1 MRPEVG
7 YGFKFLSL
15 PPQKNAPMRILV
27 VSNFYPPRA
36 IGGAELVAHR
46 HALEMKKRGHEV
58 RIFAGRPPKSNQSGG
73 ELDMEL
79 VDRLDVYLLS
89 IRSLEPDRAFRW
101 DAAGRR
107 LRAVLHDFRPEVVH
121 FHNLSG
127 LGANLILEVKRFGAK
142 TICTVHDHWGF
153 CAKNTLYRD
162 GGYVCKEFEECHF
175 CVKNVSDEN
184 GKALPTRLR
193 RDYVMSCLSEVDA
206 LVFPSRYLERAYA
219 EAGFDTCEAH
229 VQSNG
234 VDIEKFEASPS
245 PGAGPLHFAFIGY
258 LGVHKGTDLV
268 LDMVERLLAEP
279 SLDGRWRLSI
289 VGDGALRT
297 RVSRLVEVAPHRDY
311 VSFLGKLAAN
321 EIPAFLA
328 SSDVVLLPSVWPE
341 NEPVVMLEAIA
352 SGRAQLASRIGG
364 HTELVVDGKSGLL
377 FTSGDLNDLITKA
390 VAYIESPALAR
401 QHGDFNRARRET
413 VAQNIAVSAYEKIY
427 AQPRRRV
434 TRTDK
439 IVLCDG
445 QWPTLETAQF
455 FNNFSL
461 FEKRRKLRFIY
472 ADWADTYLWEQA
484 SAFFCWSHDANPRL
498 AIRSVRMNIPVI
510 APAGS
515 AIVRL
520 CEEQWNGGFGYKD
533 FPEAIAALLAI
544 AERDHVASGHQA
556 RAIENLI
563 DCAAALVD
571 ADAFSLTAERA
582 VT

>member
-1 MRPEVG
+1 M
-7 YGFKFLSL
+7 
-15 PPQKNAPMRILV
+15 
-27 VSNFYPPRA
+27 
-36 IGGAELVAHR
+36 VAHR
-46 HALEMKKRGHEV
+46 HALEMKKRGHDV

-73 ELDMEL
+73 ELDMEF
-79 VDRLDVYLLS
+79 VDGLDVYLLS
-89 IRSLEPDRAFRW
+89 IRSLEPDRAFYW

-142 TICTVHDHWGF
+142 TLCTVHDHWGF

-162 GGYVCKEFEECHF
+162 HGYVCTDFEECHF
-175 CVKNVSDEN
+175 CVPNVSDEN

-193 RDYVMSCLSEVDA
+193 RDYVMRCLSEVDA

-219 EAGFDTCEAH
+219 EAGFDTSGAH

-245 PGAGPLHFAFIGY
+245 SGAGPLHFAFIGY
-258 LGVHKGTDLV
+258 LGVHKGLDLL

-279 SLDGRWRLSI
+279 SLNGRWRLTI
-289 VGDGALRT
+289 VGDGALRA
-297 RVSRLVEVAPHRDY
+297 RVARLVEEAPHRDY
-311 VSFLGKLAAN
+311 VSFLGKLVAS

-328 SSDVVLLPSVWPE
+328 TSDVVLLPSVWPE

-364 HTELVVDGKSGLL
+364 HTELVVNGKSGLL
-377 FTSGDLNDLITKA
+377 FESGDLNDLVTKA
-390 VAYIESPALAR
+390 IAYIESPALAR

-413 VAQNIAVSAYEKIY
+413 VEQNIAVSAYEKIY
-427 AQPRRRV
+427 AQLQRAV

-461 FEKRRKLRFIY
+461 FEKREKLRFIF
-472 ADWADTYLWEQA
+472 ADWADAYLWAEA
-484 SAFFCWSHDANPRL
+484 SALFFWSHDVSPRV
-498 AIRSVRMNIPVI
+498 AIRSMRMNIPVI

-520 CEEQWNGGFGYKD
+520 CENEGIGGFGYKD
-533 FPEAIAALLAI
+533 FAEAIAALLAI
-544 AERDHVASGHQA
+544 AEREDAPSGRPA
-556 RAIENLI
+556 RVTENLI
-563 DCAAALVD
+563 DCVTALAD
-571 ADAFSLTAERA
+571 ADAFSLTSERPA
-582 VT
+582 T